1 MSDKLFN
8 INQRVGTPKKVV
20 LENGTVVERPEA
32 IFVPEYMAMVRVAP
46 YDDHFIYENPDTREG
61 TPAYLC
67 TCGNVAVIAPPGP
80 MGLFVCLFDLNT
92 GLKGYH
98 ATSLY
103 NLKDWD
109 KVKGQK
115 LDINKIRGELI

>member
-1 MSDKLFN
+1 MSFN
-8 INQRVGTPKKVV
+8 INHHVGEVKKAT
-20 LENGTVVERPEA
+20 LADGTVVTRQEK
-32 IFVPEYMAMVRVAP
+32 IFVPDYFAFIKCAEY
-46 YDDHFIYENPDTREG
+46 DSHFIYENPDKSEG
-61 TPAYLC
+61 SSAYLC

-103 NLKDWD
+103 NLKDWE
-109 KVKGQK
+109 KTKGRK
-115 LDINKIRGELI
+115 LDMDKIRRELI

>member
-1 MSDKLFN
+1 MNFN
-8 INQRVGTPKKVV
+8 INHHVGEVKKAT
-20 LENGTVVERPEA
+20 LADGTVVTRQER
-32 IFVPEYMAMVRVAP
+32 IFVPDYFAFIKCAEYQ
-46 YDDHFIYENPDTREG
+46 DHFIYLNPDTSPG
-61 TPAYLC
+61 SSAYLC

-103 NLKDWD
+103 NLKDWE
-109 KVKGQK
+109 KTKGQK
-115 LDINKIRGELI
+115 LDMDKIRRELI

>member
-1 MSDKLFN
+1 MTN
-8 INQRVGTPKKVV
+8 IIHNFGTPKKMI

-32 IFVPEYMAMVRVAP
+32 IFVPEYGTMVKVAP
-46 YDDHFIYENPDTREG
+46 YSDHFIFENPDTSEG
-61 TPAYLC
+61 SSAYLC

-80 MGLFVCLFDLNT
+80 AGMFVCLFDLNT

-103 NLKDWD
+103 NLKDWE
-109 KVKGQK
+109 KTKGQR
-115 LDINKIRGELI
+115 LDLDKIRRELI